1 MARFL
6 WSWLSFVFCC
16 GWTLSS
22 TEKDFIKYD
31 LHIRNRDL
39 SAKNSPFQSLFYHV
53 PPLESENFQL
63 ENIGRPSPLPIPS
76 LESNKNS
83 FSSPFSPDRL
93 PPLDNLFKGIYFSST
108 KLTMVTKK
116 ERRKVNV
123 CFLTKLN
130 LQLELS

>member
-1 MARFL
+1 
-6 WSWLSFVFCC
+6 
-16 GWTLSS
+16 
-22 TEKDFIKYD
+22 
-31 LHIRNRDL
+31 
-39 SAKNSPFQSLFYHV
+39 V

-63 ENIGRPSPLPIPS
+63 ENIGRPSPLPVPS

-93 PPLDNLFKGIYFSST
+93 PPLDNLFKGFYFSST
-108 KLTMVTKK
+108 KLTLVTKK